1 MSTGTIVDLTTIFG
15 RIVGMLR
22 QELGL
27 SQAAFSE
34 GLKWERSLIARIETG
49 RNMASID
56 NIFELEERFMEEKLI
71 FEHGDLVT
79 LTARASREA
88 IRRGLRPIYGE
99 TAKPDGDS
107 PVEVPTLDRIVA
119 RIVDDWLDEVKAER
133 AERAAQ
139 AEPADPAKP

>member
-56 NIFELEERFMEEKLI
+56 NI

-139 AEPADPAKP
+139 AEPADPAKR